1 MARVN
6 GGLIKHKLL
15 LGLDDRGK
23 LSCHKVIIYFIH
35 FTAAPIKLWN
45 IPENILTGC
54 QVNNSVETLVC
65 RRQIFCRAIPF

>member
-23 LSCHKVIIYFIH
+23 LSCHKVIIYSIP
-35 FTAAPIKLWN
+35 FTVGIIKLWN
-45 IPENILTGC
+45 MEDDYD
-54 QVNNSVETLVC
+54 
-65 RRQIFCRAIPF
+65 FK